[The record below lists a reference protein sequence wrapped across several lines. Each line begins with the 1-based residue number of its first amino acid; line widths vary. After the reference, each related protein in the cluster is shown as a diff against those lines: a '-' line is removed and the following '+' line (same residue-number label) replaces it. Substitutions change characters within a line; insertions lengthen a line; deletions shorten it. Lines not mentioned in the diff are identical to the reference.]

1 MQAIRL
7 QQTIEKDGEIYLS
20 NLPVFQG
27 QQVDVVVS
35 LSPLP
40 ETKKTF
46 TARQLLNSGLIGVWE
61 NRTDIKLRDQS
72 NQIKNELEAMAQ
84 DPQIQ
89 AELSQI
95 NMS

>member
-7 QQTIEKDGEIYLS
+7 KQTIEKDGEIHLCD
-20 NLPVFQG
+20 LPVLQG

-40 ETKKTF
+40 EPKKTF
-46 TARQLLNSGLIGVWE
+46 TARQLLNSELIGMWE

-84 DPQIQ
+84 DPQTQ

-95 NMS
+95 Q